1 MFYRETI
8 ADKKTFMFFLS
19 VLCSTDIL
27 SVSQCT

>member
-19 VLCSTDIL
+19 VLCLADIL
-27 SVSQCT
+27 SEPQCA